1 MSGVAGSSMP
11 NGLVRVVELPRPLD
25 DAAQV
30 TDPDGVRRLAS
41 VIAAY
46 HSAAAGP
53 ATVLFGWLRTRTGG
67 PVEILTA
74 GPSLLPPASR
84 AVPAS
89 DKQFAE
95 LPAWSRLVPRH
106 DGLLVGESEPADPNR
121 RAPSLEGSLLSVW
134 NEPFA
139 LVTLAEQV
147 RPADVHRLLE
157 EVGDGARQAMTRAEQ
172 SPVRAVEH
180 DRLNARL
187 RELREAESL
196 GLWRVR
202 VLLAGAS
209 DGAVR
214 ALAGLVAASIDLTG
228 LPYSLAPDRL
238 AGTFDEVAAADEG
251 TLAGS
256 RLVAALTRTPTAEV
270 PGIRLAL
277 SSDFDITPESSEG
290 PGLVL
295 GEVLDRERRPAG
307 ELVLPFASLNRH
319 TFVCGATGA
328 GKSQTVRALLT
339 EATRAGI
346 PWLVVE
352 PAKAEYRK
360 MAARLRAASL
370 DEPVVVIRPGDP
382 SGVPAGID
390 PLRPQPGFALQT
402 HLDLVRALFLA
413 AFDADEPFPQVLSA
427 ALTRSYEEQGWD
439 VALGE
444 PVHPDHVPRYPT
456 LADLERA
463 AMQVVEEI
471 GYSREIT
478 DNVRGFVRVRL
489 GSLRMG
495 TTGRFLEGGHQVDL
509 GKLLSRNVV
518 LEIEDVGDDRDKA
531 FLIGVVL
538 IALTEHHRAAQGRLD
553 SAVSLRHLTVVE
565 EAHRLLRR
573 TDRPGP
579 AAQAVEMF
587 AALLAEIRAY
597 GEGLVVAEQIPSK
610 LIPDVI
616 KNTAVKIVHRLP
628 ALDDRES
635 VGATMNLSD
644 NQSRYVVTLDPG
656 VAAAFTDGMDN
667 PLLVRVP
674 DGSSSELG
682 AVSVGSAAEVAV
694 PQSGRCGAD
703 YRLLGLSASD
713 LALAQRYL
721 DGDPLLRLWVELNVV
736 SHLVGRP
743 GIPGS
748 LRLLKELVASS
759 VSLEAVVAAAVDDAV
774 ARRSAFIHD
783 AVTPELLAGH
793 VAEVLVSMARGG
805 PPCAGGERWLMAPG
819 RPDVEAFVESL
830 WGVDRSMPGWDE
842 RLHDALAE
850 LAAPAWVLD
859 YFAGA
864 GPSEPTG

>member
-1 MSGVAGSSMP
+1 M
-11 NGLVRVVELPRPLD
+11 
-25 DAAQV
+25 
-30 TDPDGVRRLAS
+30 
-41 VIAAY
+41 
-46 HSAAAGP
+46 
-53 ATVLFGWLRTRTGG
+53 
-67 PVEILTA
+67 
-74 GPSLLPPASR
+74 
-84 AVPAS
+84 
-89 DKQFAE
+89 
-95 LPAWSRLVPRH
+95 
-106 DGLLVGESEPADPNR
+106 
-121 RAPSLEGSLLSVW
+121 W

-147 RPADVHRLLE
+147 RPNDVHRILE
-157 EVGDGARQAMTRAEQ
+157 DVGDRARQAMARAEQ
-172 SPVRAVEH
+172 SPERAVEH

-202 VLLAGAS
+202 VLIAGATVP
-209 DGAVR
+209 AVR
-214 ALAGLVAASIDLTG
+214 TLAGLVAASVDLAD
-228 LPYSLAPDRL
+228 LPYSLTPDRL

-277 SSDFDITPESSEG
+277 SSDFDITPESSDG

-295 GEVLDRERRPAG
+295 GDVLDRERRAAG

-328 GKSQTVRALLT
+328 GKSQTVRQLLT

-352 PAKAEYRK
+352 PAKAEYRR
-360 MAARLRAASL
+360 MAARLGSAGL
-370 DEPVVVIRPGDP
+370 DESVVVIRPGDP
-382 SGVPAGID
+382 TGVPAGID

-427 ALTRSYEEQGWD
+427 ALTRCYEEQGWD

-444 PVHPDHVPRYPT
+444 PVHPEHTPRYPT

-463 AMQVVEEI
+463 AMRVVEEI

-509 GKLLSRNVV
+509 EKLLSRNVV

-553 SAVSLRHLTVVE
+553 GPVSLRHLTVVE

-573 TDRPGP
+573 TDRPGS

-628 ALDDRES
+628 AMDDRES

-656 VAAAFTDGMDN
+656 VAATFADGMDN

-674 DGSSSELG
+674 DGTSSESG
-682 AVSVGSAAEVAV
+682 DFVVGSAADVTV
-694 PQSGRCGAD
+694 PHSGRCGAD
-703 YRLLGLSASD
+703 YRLLGLSASE

-721 DGDPLLRLWVELNVV
+721 DGNKPLRLWAELNVV
-736 SHLVGRP
+736 AHLLGRP
-743 GIPGS
+743 GIPAS
-748 LRLLKELVASS
+748 LRLIKDLATSS
-759 VSLEAVVAAAVDDAV
+759 TSLEAVIAAAVDDAV
-774 ARRSAFIHD
+774 ARRSASIHD
-783 AVTPELLAGH
+783 AVSPELLAGH
-793 VAEVLVSMARGG
+793 VAEVLVSMGRGG
-805 PPCAGGERWLMAPG
+805 VPCAGGERWLMSSDDGGPAFL
-819 RPDVEAFVESL
+819 EAL
-830 WGVDRSMPGWDE
+830 WGHDRTTPGWDD
-842 RLHDALAE
+842 RLGAALAE
-850 LAAPAWVLD
+850 LGAPGWVLD
-859 YFAGA
+859 YYAG